1 MLLYAWH
8 ENEHEQHDETMLWAT
23 TLDGGSSLVTFL
35 LAGNLSPL
43 GMRLLDYLNVE
54 PPLSDITLAIVLF
67 AISGIIYC
75 LICPKRRKMI

>member
-1 MLLYAWH
+1 MLGMRTNTNNMTKPCFGPQRWMVAVV
-8 ENEHEQHDETMLWAT
+8 
-23 TLDGGSSLVTFL
+23 SFL

-43 GMRLLDYLNVE
+43 GMRALDFVNVE

-75 LICPKRRKMI
+75 LIYPKRRRII

>member
-8 ENEHEQHDETMLWAT
+8 ENEHEQHDETMLWAQRWMVAVV
-23 TLDGGSSLVTFL
+23 SFL

-43 GMRLLDYLNVE
+43 GMRALDFVNVE

-75 LICPKRRKMI
+75 LICPRRRKMI

>member
-1 MLLYAWH
+1 MFGMKTNTNNMMKPCFGPQRW
-8 ENEHEQHDETMLWAT
+8 MVVVV
-23 TLDGGSSLVTFL
+23 SFL

-43 GMRLLDYLNVE
+43 GMRFLDYLNVE

-75 LICPKRRKMI
+75 LIYPKRRRII

>member
-1 MLLYAWH
+1 MFGMRTNTNNMMKPCFGPQRWMVAV
-8 ENEHEQHDETMLWAT
+8 
-23 TLDGGSSLVTFL
+23 VTFL

-75 LICPKRRKMI
+75 LIYPKRRRII

>member
-1 MLLYAWH
+1 MLGMRTNTNNMTKPCFGPQRWMVAV
-8 ENEHEQHDETMLWAT
+8 
-23 TLDGGSSLVTFL
+23 VTFL

>member
-1 MLLYAWH
+1 MTKPCFLSRRWMVAVV
-8 ENEHEQHDETMLWAT
+8 A
-23 TLDGGSSLVTFL
+23 FL
-35 LAGNLSPL
+35 LAGNLSPF

-54 PPLSDITLAIVLF
+54 LPWSDITLTIVLF

>member
-1 MLLYAWH
+1 MLGMRTNTNNMTKPCFGPQRWMVAV
-8 ENEHEQHDETMLWAT
+8 
-23 TLDGGSSLVTFL
+23 VTFL

-75 LICPKRRKMI
+75 LICQRGER

>member
-1 MLLYAWH
+1 MLGMRTNTNNMTKPCFGPQRWMVAV
-8 ENEHEQHDETMLWAT
+8 
-23 TLDGGSSLVTFL
+23 VTFL

-43 GMRLLDYLNVE
+43 GMRALDFVNVE

-75 LICPKRRKMI
+75 LIYPKRRRII